1 MSRNRTNPP
10 LFLSVSSGIR
20 QVKKMSME
28 TLNVASTELWH
39 WSNTWRYRS
48 GAWTAF
54 RATRDPTTAHACT
67 WDPLNVG
74 NATES
79 DETLVGRAVCL
90 LDSSADSVTTEKTMG
105 SQRLPQI
112 HSERSYCVVCL
123 VLVFTTVR
131 FQSAMLGKKCFSFSK
146 QHNVLFLC
154 IILPHRCKLIREM
167 STARRTPALSIY
179 SARFR
184 RIPKQWRE
192 QHKEVQQHHTPSL
205 SCFQ

>member
-1 MSRNRTNPP
+1 MSLNRTNLP
-10 LFLSVSSGIR
+10 LFLSMSSGIQ

-28 TLNVASTELWH
+28 TLNITSTELWH
-39 WSNTWRYRS
+39 WSKTWRYRS
-48 GAWTAF
+48 RVWTAF
-54 RATRDPTTAHACT
+54 RGTRTRDATRAHACT
-67 WDPLNVG
+67 WDPLDVG

-90 LDSSADSVTTEKTMG
+90 LDSSADSITTEKRME

-146 QHNVLFLC
+146 QHNVLVLC
-154 IILPHRCKLIREM
+154 IILPHRCKLIR
-167 STARRTPALSIY
+167 
-179 SARFR
+179 
-184 RIPKQWRE
+184 
-192 QHKEVQQHHTPSL
+192 
-205 SCFQ
+205 